1 VFALFDVNVSI
12 HPPQLPVCLGI
23 SVEHEHYCWKMGHIF
38 KVVFR
43 LQNSKVQMD

>member
-1 VFALFDVNVSI
+1 MFALFDVNVSI
-12 HPPQLPVCLGI
+12 HPSQLPVCLGI
-23 SVEHEHYCWKMGHIF
+23 SVEHEHYCWEMGHIF